1 MYNQQLVDKLVEQF
15 GKEEIAKF
23 AEIVSVMYDIKYNA
37 CKDLDGLCEFDYE
50 RDWWLET
57 SVTLKNKNNESN

>member
-1 MYNQQLVDKLVEQF
+1 MYNQDLVDKLVEQF

-57 SVTLKNKNNESN
+57 SKTLKKE

>member
-37 CKDLDGLCEFDYE
+37 CKDFDGLCEFDYE

-57 SVTLKNKNNESN
+57 SVTLKKE

>member
-1 MYNQQLVDKLVEQF
+1 MYNQKLVDKLVEQF

-57 SVTLKNKNNESN
+57 SVTLKKE

>member
-1 MYNQQLVDKLVEQF
+1 MYNQELVNKLVEQF

-50 RDWWLET
+50 RDWWLEA
-57 SVTLKNKNNESN
+57 SKTLKKE

>member
-1 MYNQQLVDKLVEQF
+1 MYNQKLVDKLVEQF
-15 GKEEIAKF
+15 GKEEITKF

-50 RDWWLET
+50 RDWWLEA
-57 SVTLKNKNNESN
+57 SKILKEE

>member
-1 MYNQQLVDKLVEQF
+1 
-15 GKEEIAKF
+15 
-23 AEIVSVMYDIKYNA
+23 MYDIKYNA

-57 SVTLKNKNNESN
+57 SKTLKEE

>member
-50 RDWWLET
+50 RDWWLEA
-57 SVTLKNKNNESN
+57 SVTLKK

>member
-37 CKDLDGLCEFDYE
+37 CKDSDGLCEFDYE

-57 SVTLKNKNNESN
+57 SVTLKKE

>member
-1 MYNQQLVDKLVEQF
+1 MYNQQLVNKLVEQF

-50 RDWWLET
+50 RDWWLEA
-57 SVTLKNKNNESN
+57 SVTLKK

>member
-23 AEIVSVMYDIKYNA
+23 AEIVSVMYDI
-37 CKDLDGLCEFDYE
+37 
-50 RDWWLET
+50 
-57 SVTLKNKNNESN
+57 

>member
-1 MYNQQLVDKLVEQF
+1 MYNQELVDKLVEQF

-50 RDWWLET
+50 RDWWLEA
-57 SVTLKNKNNESN
+57 SVTLKK